1 MKSGIKIQLET
12 IGTGREA
19 TRGDKVTIRY
29 DLSLN
34 RGDLIQSVDR
44 YSFVLGKREV
54 IAGLEY
60 GVEGMR
66 MGGHRQFR
74 VRAHQSEV

>member
-1 MKSGIKIQLET
+1 M
-12 IGTGREA
+12 
-19 TRGDKVTIRY
+19 TIRY